1 MLSYSINCFCSS
13 TKSGL
18 KLSDN
23 SRSST
28 STRQNR
34 LNLVIIWAK
43 RYAQLLSVKP
53 FFSRSGTTETT
64 KYGGFDFQCWRLRTG
79 CASFLELWTFC
90 NIYQVSPNFFFPYNS
105 SWFDPRQFFEI
116 HNLSAYL
123 TAKKICGGKSSF
135 KTQEIICL
143 ISQPF
148 FAILVRKKSC
158 QVTWCAKSLRA
169 VEAPLCFE
177 CAWIDASFLSLYLWV
192 AELCGSANGTF
203 KL

>member
-18 KLSDN
+18 KLSVN

-34 LNLVIIWAK
+34 LSLVIIWAK

-90 NIYQVSPNFFFPYNS
+90 NIYQVSQKIFFFLTITC
-105 SWFDPRQFFEI
+105 DPIQ
-116 HNLSAYL
+116 
-123 TAKKICGGKSSF
+123 G
-135 KTQEIICL
+135 
-143 ISQPF
+143 
-148 FAILVRKKSC
+148 
-158 QVTWCAKSLRA
+158 
-169 VEAPLCFE
+169 
-177 CAWIDASFLSLYLWV
+177 SFLRYIECLSNSEKDLWRKEFFNARNYLSYL
-192 AELCGSANGTF
+192 ATFLCHFSAQ
-203 KL
+203 KILPSHVVC